1 MFAWHVRSTGWLD
14 VNSANRGDPSATKTS
29 FRALVFDFDGLILD
43 TEEPVYEGWR
53 EVYAEH
59 GEELPIAFWQT
70 IIGRGSNWFD
80 PLADLE
86 RRLGRQLDP
95 ERIRIARQMRV
106 EQMVAA
112 LPILPGVVEWIE
124 AAQRLGLKLGV
135 ASSSS
140 RAWVVG
146 HLERLGLGRHWDCVR
161 CRDDVARA
169 KPDPDL
175 YLAAAAELGVA
186 PADAI
191 AIEDSPNGCL
201 AARAAGLYC
210 VAVPNRMTAD
220 LDFAAAD
227 ARLVSLAQVPLPDFL
242 AAIRR

>member
-1 MFAWHVRSTGWLD
+1 MRAGNDISG
-14 VNSANRGDPSATKTS
+14 AKTS
-29 FRALVFDFDGLILD
+29 IRALVFDFDGLILD
-43 TEEPVYEGWR
+43 TEGPVYEAWR

-86 RRLGRQLDP
+86 RRLGRSLDRD
-95 ERIRIARQMRV
+95 RIRGARQARV
-106 EQMVAA
+106 KELVGA
-112 LPILPGVVEWIE
+112 LPILPGVVQWIE
-124 AAQRLGLKLGV
+124 AAERLGLKLGV

-146 HLERLGLGRHWDCVR
+146 HLERLGLERHWDCVR

-175 YLAAAAELGVA
+175 YLAVAAELGVA
-186 PADAI
+186 PAEAI

-201 AARAAGLYC
+201 AAKAAGLYC
-210 VAVPNRMTAD
+210 VAVPNRMTAG

-227 ARLVSLAQVPLPDFL
+227 VRLASLAQVTLPDFL
-242 AAIRR
+242 AGIRR

>member
-1 MFAWHVRSTGWLD
+1 MI
-14 VNSANRGDPSATKTS
+14 K
-29 FRALVFDFDGLILD
+29 ALVFDFDGLILD
-43 TEEPVYEGWR
+43 TEGPVYEGWR

-59 GEELPIAFWQT
+59 GEELPVSFWQT

-86 RRLGRQLDP
+86 RRLDRQLDR
-95 ERIRIARQMRV
+95 EAIRIARQVRV
-106 EQMVAA
+106 RELVAA
-112 LPILPGVVEWIE
+112 LPILPGVLEWIE
-124 AAQRLGLKLGV
+124 EARRLGLKLGV

-146 HLERLGLGRHWDCVR
+146 HLERLGLDGWDCIR

-175 YLAAAAELGVA
+175 YLAAARELEVT
-186 PADAI
+186 PAQAI

-210 VAVPNRMTAD
+210 VAVPNQMTAD
-220 LDFAAAD
+220 LEFDAAD
-227 ARLVSLAQVPLPDFL
+227 VRLDSLADVSLGAFL
-242 AAIRR
+242 KGLRR